1 LPTDAD
7 VNAQVDTALSDI
19 GLDHLL
25 SASVTGTDVTDD
37 SIIAKLVSKNAT
49 ADWDDFSNTTDSL
62 QAIYDKINALNN
74 LSTSD
79 VNAEVLD
86 VLDTDTFSELASVP
100 GASPTLSQAIR
111 WLYLLARNK
120 ITQTS
125 TAQSVKADDAST
137 EVASATVGDDGTTAT
152 RGEWS

>member
-1 LPTDAD
+1 
-7 VNAQVDTALSDI
+7 VDTALSDI

-100 GASPTLSQAIR
+100 GATSTLVDKLT
-111 WLYLLARNK
+111 WVFMLARNK
-120 ITQTS
+120 MTQTN
-125 TAQSVKADDAST
+125 TTQKVFADDEST
-137 EVASATVGDDGTTAT
+137 QVGSAAVDDDGTTFT
-152 RGEWS
+152 KGEYS